1 VTLSVATDL
10 PPGARRRR
18 VAIRGGL
25 ELSVIEWLPEGGPA
39 AFVLVHGL
47 ASNAR
52 TWDGVAAELAR
63 QGRASIAVDLRG
75 HGQSDRPDGGYSVP
89 EVAADVLDLIARL
102 GLQAPVVVGQSW
114 GGNVVI
120 EGAARDGDAMSAAI
134 GVDGGTIRLAAGF
147 RDWESCAAALAP
159 PMHIGTPATLFERR
173 VRAMHP
179 DWPESGIAGT
189 LANMEVR
196 PDGTIAPWLTRD
208 RHMAILR
215 GLWEH
220 DPSAAYPRI
229 TIPVVLAPARN
240 DRADHGGAVTKAQQ
254 IDAALE
260 ALPQGRVVWFEGADH
275 DIHAQRPVEL
285 ARLLLELDPP

>member
-1 VTLSVATDL
+1 MATGL
-10 PPGARRRR
+10 PPGARRRQ

-25 ELSVIEWLPEGGPA
+25 ELSVIEWGPAGGPA

-75 HGQSDRPDGGYSVP
+75 HGHSDKPDDGYSVP
-89 EVAADVLDLIARL
+89 EVADDLLDLIARL
-102 GLQAPVVVGQSW
+102 GLERPAVAGQSW

-120 EGAARDGDAMSAAI
+120 EAAARGGDAMSAAI
-134 GVDGGTIRLAAGF
+134 GVDGGTIHLAAEF
-147 RDWESCAAALAP
+147 PDWESCAAALAP
-159 PMHIGTPATLFERR
+159 PRLIGTPAILIERR

-196 PDGTIAPWLTRD
+196 ADGTVAPWLTRD

-229 TIPVVLAPARN
+229 AIPVVLAPARN
-240 DRADHGGAVTKAQQ
+240 DRADHGRAVTKAQQ
-254 IDAALE
+254 VEAALE
-260 ALPQGRVVWFEGADH
+260 ALPRGRVAWFDGADH

-285 ARLLLELDPP
+285 ARLLLELDPR